1 MGQRNRIKTKDGQF
15 FVNGTAIY
23 ENRDKE
29 KRTVKKLLITFLC
42 LGLVLTACGGD
53 DEKTESKDNAAE
65 SSTVSE
71 ESSEAVS
78 PESNESSAISEEES
92 SEAVSSESEES
103 SAASEEES
111 SEVSSEAS
119 ESMPD
124 PMAASWDWYG
134 EYTNG
139 NNEAFALLLRLDDDG
154 GFIYSVGYVASDIIS
169 TVSGTWEKT
178 DGVITFTGRN
188 EASAEYTMVF
198 EWRMEGDKLVLT
210 HADGSS
216 LLYGEDYASFVFTE
230 FE

>member
-1 MGQRNRIKTKDGQF
+1 M
-15 FVNGTAIY
+15 
-23 ENRDKE
+23 
-29 KRTVKKLLITFLC
+29 KKLLITFLC

-78 PESNESSAISEEES
+78 AASNESSAISEEES

-103 SAASEEES
+103 SMASEEES
-111 SEVSSEAS
+111 SEAA
-119 ESMPD
+119 ESAPD
-124 PMAASWDWYG
+124 PMATSWDWYG
-134 EYTNG
+134 EYTNS
-139 NNEAFALLLRLDDDG
+139 NNETFALLLRLDDDG
-154 GFIYSVGYVASDIIS
+154 GFTYSVGYVASDIIS